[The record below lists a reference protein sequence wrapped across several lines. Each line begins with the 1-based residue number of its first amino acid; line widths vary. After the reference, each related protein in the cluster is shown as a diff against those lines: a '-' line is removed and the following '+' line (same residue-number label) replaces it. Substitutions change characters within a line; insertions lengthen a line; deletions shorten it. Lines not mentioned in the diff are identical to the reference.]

1 MKSEKLEVRN
11 QKREFRKEC
20 IAVGIGLLFWFLVSL
35 FWFMPLA
42 AADDDPKPGQS
53 EPPVRLKKKSKPGE
67 DLDKDKKPQ
76 SPKKEQAGKEDK
88 EGDEPAVEPEQDP
101 KEIIGRISK
110 NIDSTK
116 ARLAQKDTGDGTQ
129 QLQRDIVKDLDALIE
144 QSNRQQ
150 QQQQQQQDQQDQ
162 GGQSSNSRQQRNQQ
176 ASQRRN
182 SSQQTRQASSQKTA
196 QSGQAKQQAQQQ
208 ANGQKPGAG
217 GAGGKKSDAPNA
229 DLYKDIWG
237 HLPETLRKE
246 MDAYARVEF
255 MSKYNDLLQQYY
267 SRLSEKGRAKGD

>member
-1 MKSEKLEVRN
+1 MRSEKLEGRN
-11 QKREFRKEC
+11 QKRESGKEW
-20 IAVGIGLLFWFLVSL
+20 IAVIAFLFWFLISG
-35 FWFMPLA
+35 FWFLPLA

-53 EPPVRLKKKSKPGE
+53 EPPVRLKKKNKPNE
-67 DLDKDKKPQ
+67 DVDKDKKLQP
-76 SPKKEQAGKEDK
+76 PKKEEAGKEVK
-88 EGDEPAVEPEQDP
+88 EGDEPPVEPEQEP

-116 ARLAQKDTGDGTQ
+116 DRLAKKDAGDGTR

-144 QSNRQQ
+144 RSNRQQ
-150 QQQQQQQDQQDQ
+150 QQQRQQQQDQHQS
-162 GGQSSNSRQQRNQQ
+162 GQSSNSRQQRNQQ

-182 SSQQTRQASSQKTA
+182 SSQQKRQASSQKTA
-196 QSGQAKQQAQQQ
+196 QSGQAQQQ

-267 SRLSEKGRAKGD
+267 SRLSEKGRAKGE

>member
-1 MKSEKLEVRN
+1 MRSEKLEVRS
-11 QKREFRKEC
+11 QKRESGKEW
-20 IAVGIGLLFWFLVSL
+20 IAVIGLLFWFLVSG
-35 FWFMPLA
+35 FWFTPLA

-53 EPPVRLKKKSKPGE
+53 EPPVRLKKKSKPNE
-67 DLDKDKKPQ
+67 DVDKDKKLQ
-76 SPKKEQAGKEDK
+76 SPKKEEAGKK
-88 EGDEPAVEPEQDP
+88 EKEADEPAVEPEQDS

-116 ARLAQKDTGDGTQ
+116 DRLAQKDAGDGTQ
-129 QLQRDIVKDLDALIE
+129 QLQRDIVKDLDTLIE

-150 QQQQQQQDQQDQ
+150 QQQQQQQQEDQSDQ
-162 GGQSSNSRQQRNQQ
+162 NSNSRQQRNQQ

-182 SSQQTRQASSQKTA
+182 SGQQKRQASGQKSA

-217 GAGGKKSDAPNA
+217 VGGVVFLSARA

-237 HLPETLRKE
+237 
-246 MDAYARVEF
+246 
-255 MSKYNDLLQQYY
+255 
-267 SRLSEKGRAKGD
+267 

>member
-1 MKSEKLEVRN
+1 MRSEKLEVRS
-11 QKREFRKEC
+11 QKRESGKEW
-20 IAVGIGLLFWFLVSL
+20 IAVIGLLFWFLVSG
-35 FWFMPLA
+35 FWFTPLA

-53 EPPVRLKKKSKPGE
+53 EPPVRLKKKSKPNE
-67 DLDKDKKPQ
+67 DVDKDKKLQ
-76 SPKKEQAGKEDK
+76 SPKKEEAGKK
-88 EGDEPAVEPEQDP
+88 EKEADEPAVEPEQDS

-110 NIDSTK
+110 NIDSTRV
-116 ARLAQKDTGDGTQ
+116 RLAQKDAGDGTQ
-129 QLQRDIVKDLDALIE
+129 QLQRDIVKDLDTLIE

-150 QQQQQQQDQQDQ
+150 QQQQQQQQEDQSDQ
-162 GGQSSNSRQQRNQQ
+162 NSNSRQQRNQQ

-182 SSQQTRQASSQKTA
+182 SGQQKRQASGQKSA

-217 GAGGKKSDAPNA
+217 GAGGKKNDAPNA

-267 SRLSEKGRAKGD
+267 SRLSEKGRSKGD

>member
-1 MKSEKLEVRN
+1 MMRIAMVPVLFIFLIAFVR
-11 QKREFRKEC
+11 
-20 IAVGIGLLFWFLVSL
+20 
-35 FWFMPLA
+35 
-42 AADDDPKPGQS
+42 ADDDPKPGQS
-53 EPPVRLKKKSKPGE
+53 EPPVRLKKKSKPNE
-67 DLDKDKKPQ
+67 DLEKNKDKKLQP
-76 SPKKEQAGKEDK
+76 PKKEDAGKEEK
-88 EGDEPAVEPEQDP
+88 EGDEPPVEPEQDP

-116 ARLAQKDTGDGTQ
+116 ERLAQKDAGDGTQ

-144 QSNRQQ
+144 QSKRQ
-150 QQQQQQQDQQDQ
+150 QQQQQQQDQNQQQDQ
-162 GGQSSNSRQQRNQQ
+162 SSQSSKSRQQRQQQ
-176 ASQRRN
+176 ASQRKN
-182 SSQQTRQASSQKTA
+182 SGQRKQQASGQRNT
-196 QSGQAKQQAQQQ
+196 QSGQPKQQQ

-217 GAGGKKSDAPNA
+217 GMGGKKTDAPNA

-267 SRLSEKGRAKGD
+267 NRLSEKGRAKGE

>member
-1 MKSEKLEVRN
+1 MRSKKLEVRN
-11 QKREFRKEC
+11 QKRESGKEC
-20 IAVGIGLLFWFLVSL
+20 IVIGLLFWFLVSG

-53 EPPVRLKKKSKPGE
+53 ELPVRLKKKSKPNE
-67 DLDKDKKPQ
+67 DADKDKKLQP
-76 SPKKEQAGKEDK
+76 PKKEEAGKEAK
-88 EGDEPAVEPEQDP
+88 EGDEPAVEPEQDL

-150 QQQQQQQDQQDQ
+150 QQQQQQDQA
-162 GGQSSNSRQQRNQQ
+162 GQSSKSRQQRNQQ

-182 SSQQTRQASSQKTA
+182 SSQQKRQASSQKTA

>member
-1 MKSEKLEVRN
+1 MRSKKLEVRN
-11 QKREFRKEC
+11 QKIESGKEC
-20 IAVGIGLLFWFLVSL
+20 IAVGIGLLFWFLVSG

-53 EPPVRLKKKSKPGE
+53 EPPVRLKKKSKPNE
-67 DLDKDKKPQ
+67 DADKDKKLQP
-76 SPKKEQAGKEDK
+76 PKKEEAGKEAK

-150 QQQQQQQDQQDQ
+150 QQQQQQDQS
-162 GGQSSNSRQQRNQQ
+162 GQSSNSRQQRNQQ

-182 SSQQTRQASSQKTA
+182 SGQQKRQASSQKSA
-196 QSGQAKQQAQQQ
+196 QSGQPKPQSQQQ

-267 SRLSEKGRAKGD
+267 SRLSEKGRSKGD

>member
-1 MKSEKLEVRN
+1 RIAIVPVLLIFLTGFVR
-11 QKREFRKEC
+11 
-20 IAVGIGLLFWFLVSL
+20 
-35 FWFMPLA
+35 
-42 AADDDPKPGQS
+42 ADDDPKPGRS
-53 EPPVRLKKKSKPGE
+53 EPPVRLKKKSKPNE
-67 DLDKDKKPQ
+67 DLEKDNDKKLQP
-76 SPKKEQAGKEDK
+76 PKKEAGKEEK
-88 EGDEPAVEPEQDP
+88 EGDEPPVEPEQDP

-116 ARLAQKDTGDGTQ
+116 DRLAQKDAGDGTQ

-144 QSNRQQ
+144 QSKRQ
-150 QQQQQQQDQQDQ
+150 QQQQQQQDQNQQQDQ
-162 GGQSSNSRQQRNQQ
+162 SGQSSKSRQQRQQQ
-176 ASQRRN
+176 ASRRKN
-182 SSQQTRQASSQKTA
+182 SSQQ
-196 QSGQAKQQAQQQ
+196 KQQASGQRNTQSGQQQ

-217 GAGGKKSDAPNA
+217 GMGGKKTDAPNA

-267 SRLSEKGRAKGD
+267 NRLSEKGRAKGE

>member
-1 MKSEKLEVRN
+1 MRSEKLEVRS
-11 QKREFRKEC
+11 QKRESGKEW
-20 IAVGIGLLFWFLVSL
+20 IAVIGLLFWFLVSG
-35 FWFMPLA
+35 FWFTPLA

-53 EPPVRLKKKSKPGE
+53 EPPVRLKKKSKPNE
-67 DLDKDKKPQ
+67 DVDKDKKLQP
-76 SPKKEQAGKEDK
+76 PKKEEAGKK
-88 EGDEPAVEPEQDP
+88 EKEADEPAVEPEQDS

-116 ARLAQKDTGDGTQ
+116 DRLAQKDAGDGTQ
-129 QLQRDIVKDLDALIE
+129 QLQRDIVKDLDTLIE

-150 QQQQQQQDQQDQ
+150 QQQQQQQDQS
-162 GGQSSNSRQQRNQQ
+162 GQSSNSRQQRNQQ

-182 SSQQTRQASSQKTA
+182 SGQQKRQASALKT
-196 QSGQAKQQAQQQ
+196 QSGQPKPQSQQQ

-267 SRLSEKGRAKGD
+267 SRLSEKGRSKGD

>member
-1 MKSEKLEVRN
+1 MMR
-11 QKREFRKEC
+11 
-20 IAVGIGLLFWFLVSL
+20 IAMVPVLFIFLSASV
-35 FWFMPLA
+35 W
-42 AADDDPKPGQS
+42 ADDDPKPGQS
-53 EPPVRLKKKSKPGE
+53 EPPIRLKKKSKPS
-67 DLDKDKKPQ
+67 DDFDKNKKLQP
-76 SPKKEQAGKEDK
+76 PKREEAGKEEK
-88 EGDEPAVEPEQDP
+88 EGDEPPVEPEQDP

-116 ARLAQKDTGDGTQ
+116 DRLAQKDAGDGTQ

-150 QQQQQQQDQQDQ
+150 QQQQQQDQNQQQDQ
-162 GGQSSNSRQQRNQQ
+162 SDQSSKSRQQRQQQ
-176 ASQRRN
+176 ASQRKN
-182 SSQQTRQASSQKTA
+182 SGQQKQQASAQRKT
-196 QSGQAKQQAQQQ
+196 QSGQQKPQSQQQQ

-217 GAGGKKSDAPNA
+217 GMGGKKSDAPNA

-237 HLPETLRKE
+237 HLPEKFRKE

-267 SRLSEKGRAKGD
+267 NRLSEKGRAKGE